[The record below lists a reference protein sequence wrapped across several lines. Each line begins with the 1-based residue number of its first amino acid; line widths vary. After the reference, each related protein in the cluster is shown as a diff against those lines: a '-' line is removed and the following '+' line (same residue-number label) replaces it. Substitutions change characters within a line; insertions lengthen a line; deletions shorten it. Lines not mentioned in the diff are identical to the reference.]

1 LGDKKIFIAEE
12 RGAEIVGH
20 INGGTEVL
28 NKSQIAST
36 NTQQ

>member
-1 LGDKKIFIAEE
+1 MIVRKYMEF
-12 RGAEIVGH
+12 VGH
-20 INGGTEVL
+20 INGRTEVL